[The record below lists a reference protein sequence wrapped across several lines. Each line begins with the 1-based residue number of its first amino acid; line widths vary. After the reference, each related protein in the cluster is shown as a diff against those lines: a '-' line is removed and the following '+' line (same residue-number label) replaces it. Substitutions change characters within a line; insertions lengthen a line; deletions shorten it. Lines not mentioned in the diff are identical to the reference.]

1 MKKDDRNTLLLV
13 VFILIVCLVSLIA
26 IFTLVW
32 KIIANPVRETVNA
45 VNEFLQGEP
54 EYDYNFDVPEA
65 DAESKNKGK
74 SESEDKTENDKDE
87 KRQEEAKVE
96 ENKEAEEKTPDPV
109 IVYDYNFPVP
119 EKPANAEIDQALL
132 SYPDAIVT
140 DAQLAGYGT
149 GTDTPQINMQIII
162 PRINVNSPVWQG
174 LGANDL
180 LQKGFWVHPAS
191 STLGQGEVIMLCHR
205 RYFGPYDPRSC
216 WFIDQMQKGDEIYLK
231 YFDSSLR
238 YEVVGVNVF
247 EGDDP
252 LIYSINT
259 TEDYIKLVTCTPL
272 YSNTNRIVVLAR
284 RVD

>member
-54 EYDYNFDVPEA
+54 EYNYNFDVPKPK
-65 DAESKNKGK
+65 ESGSKLQDSGK
-74 SESEDKTENDKDE
+74 KEEE
-87 KRQEEAKVE
+87 KKQEEAKVE
-96 ENKEAEEKTPDPV
+96 DKKEEEKTQDPV

-191 STLGQGEVIMLCHR
+191 STLGKGEVIMLCHR

-272 YSNTNRIVVLAR
+272 YSNTNRIVVLAK